1 MARKQKIIVGIDEV
15 GRGPLA
21 GPVLAC
27 AITQIV
33 SHSEGVER
41 PKNLNGRDS
50 KKLSVK
56 QREEIYEILKKDPSV
71 EWGIGRVSEKVID
84 KINIFQATK
93 LAMQKA
99 ILGLEKKVGKRA
111 DMLLID
117 GNFGIGI
124 KRSQKS
130 IIKGD
135 EKIFLISLASIVAK
149 VERDRLMVK
158 MHQKYPQYGFDRHK
172 GYGTKLHIEMIGR
185 HGPCPLHRQSFAP
198 IKDSRQGFKI

>member
-1 MARKQKIIVGIDEV
+1 MAKNQKIIVGVDEV

-50 KKLSVK
+50 KKFSPK
-56 QREEIYEILKKDPSV
+56 QRQEIYNFLKKNPQV
-71 EWGIGRVSEKVID
+71 EWGIGRISEKVID

-93 LAMQKA
+93 LAMEKA
-99 ILGLEKKVGKRA
+99 VLSLEKKIGQQA

-117 GNFGIGI
+117 GNFGISI
-124 KRSQKS
+124 KRPQKS

-149 VERDRLMVK
+149 VERDRLMIK
-158 MHQKYPQYGFDRHK
+158 LHQKYPQYGFNQHK
-172 GYGTKLHIEMIGR
+172 GYGTKLHIEMVNQ

-198 IKDSRQGFKI
+198 IKGFMILQNK